1 MAKVQS
7 KFSKFHDTIRVEKE
21 TLREKRDIL
30 VKKIVA
36 SLKVAGHPVPT
47 PINQGSYIYGV
58 GVIPLGDQEYDID
71 VGLAFDI
78 CSSDYDADV
87 VKKWLLDA
95 VDGHT
100 KKVESRGPCI
110 RVHYSAGYH
119 VDLVVYATH
128 KDDAEAENYQL
139 GKNGKWCSADPK
151 KLKEIIF
158 DAREPF
164 KDTRDGSGSDQMQR
178 VVRCLKRWNDVAIPE
193 ESVDKPSGLATVF
206 LVMQALPAS
215 VLDEN
220 GRSDDLGALI
230 AVASWASQQLLRIS
244 IQKPTPEYEDLFAK
258 IDRDAMKELVGR
270 FKKLHTELV
279 RAQNEPYEVRACE
292 ILAAEFGDDFP
303 IPIKKSETQNQ
314 AREDLI
320 ADLTD
325 AIPTFSSPSRPW
337 SR

>member
-30 VKKIVA
+30 VNKIVA
-36 SLKVAGHPVPT
+36 SLKAAGHPIPA

-58 GVIPLGDQEYDID
+58 GVMPLGEQEYDID
-71 VGLAFDI
+71 VGLVFDI
-78 CSSDYDADV
+78 CSNDYDADV
-87 VKKWLLDA
+87 VKKWVLDA

-100 KKVESRGPCI
+100 KKVEARGPCV

-119 VDLVVYATH
+119 VDLVVYAMH
-128 KDDAEAENYQL
+128 KDDADVEDFQL
-139 GKNGKWCSADPK
+139 SKNGEWCSADPK
-151 KLKEIIF
+151 RLKQIIF
-158 DAREPF
+158 DSREMF

-193 ESVDKPSGLATVF
+193 ESVDKPIGLATVF
-206 LVMQALPAS
+206 LVMRSLAS
-215 VLDEN
+215 PVLDEN
-220 GRSDDLGALI
+220 DKPDDLCALI
-230 AVASWASQQLLRIS
+230 AVASWASRQLPRIS

-258 IDRDAMKELVGR
+258 LDMDAMNELIAR

-279 RAQNEPYEVRACE
+279 RARNEPDEVKACE
-292 ILAAEFGDDFP
+292 MLAAEFGDDFP
-303 IPIKKSETQNQ
+303 VPLEKSDSKNQ
-314 AREDLI
+314 AREELI
-320 ADLTD
+320 ADMAA